1 LSGQGNDAAEL
12 MEQVQHQQQ
21 GSTTGCFE
29 VLLFPGGQ
37 TAVISVISAVI
48 SVISVISA
56 VISVIKGML
65 LPAAVCLRGTRPV
78 KLPA

>member
-1 LSGQGNDAAEL
+1 MSGQGNDAAGL

-21 GSTTGCFE
+21 GGTTGCFE

-37 TAVISVISAVI
+37 TA
-48 SVISVISA
+48 VISVISA

-78 KLPA
+78 KMPA